1 MLLLL
6 LLRGCGKY
14 VYQFLYLISFTCII
28 SSLHLILDGPS
39 TALATANATGGLLL
53 VDDAAA
59 AAATATVA
67 ATADATADATATGWL

>member
-1 MLLLL
+1 
-6 LLRGCGKY
+6 
-14 VYQFLYLISFTCII
+14 LILFTCII

-39 TALATANATGGLLL
+39 TALATVNATGGLLL
-53 VDDAAA
+53 VADA